1 MIVGVMT
8 LDLFMGEASS
18 LKSKRRILKSL
29 LDKMKSRFNVSVAEV
44 DKQDK
49 WQYSTV
55 GVTCV
60 TNDSSHAHQMM
71 SAVVK
76 YVEAAGTVEILDI
89 QTQLL

>member
-1 MIVGVMT
+1 MVVGLLT
-8 LDLFMGEASS
+8 LELFMSEASS

-29 LDKMKSRFNVSVAEV
+29 LDKLKTRFNVSVAEV

-49 WQYSTV
+49 WQHSTV

-60 TNDSSHAHQMM
+60 TNEASHAHQML

-76 YVEAAGTVEILDI
+76 YVETSGNVEILKI
-89 QTQLL
+89 QTELL